1 MFMFT
6 LQLHSTLL
14 LLQGFKGTN
23 CCYVQVAFS
32 CVIYP
37 CLILQYMGQAAFLSR
52 NLAAV
57 SMSFYASVPGKLLK
71 DVKESSKGLI
81 TVLYFFQAFISLRII
96 IIIRL
101 KECSFL
107 LRSSTNLACTCG
119 CSSCRHCCQSTCYL
133 FHILNF
139 QAMSCNTM
147 FPTCQGCYKQT
158 DPRSVIHP

>member
-1 MFMFT
+1 
-6 LQLHSTLL
+6 
-14 LLQGFKGTN
+14 
-23 CCYVQVAFS
+23 
-32 CVIYP
+32 
-37 CLILQYMGQAAFLSR
+37 MGQAAFLSR
-52 NLAAV
+52 NLSDV

-119 CSSCRHCCQSTCYL
+119 CSSCCHCCQSTCYL
-133 FHILNF
+133 VHILNC

-158 DPRSVIHP
+158 DPWSVIHPWDKLESFDSQPGHHSWFSRHKLYRTCLWYVILL